1 MVGNSMREDCVMFS
15 VTGGQA
21 YAFECPACHPGD
33 ELVPTE
39 YTFGDCK
46 MILDT
51 CVDTSC
57 VIKNGACPGT
67 TAPGVTNCSSVATFC
82 FGGTTYVSCDVCT
95 SSYNRALKET
105 ITVDGC
111 DNVLNLYQCN
121 KGFVPA
127 DPCAN
132 CTTDS
137 QWTFVPG
144 GSSIDSGA
152 YKRVYR
158 ECKKTSMGIDYC
170 AAETKWSCRSG
181 YYGVLV
187 DAGDDSFSGSCTRC
201 PQPDGQIADM
211 IETVRPIPKKKCPPE
226 IEGAEEGIIA
236 GGGSAYIHAAKQ
248 VSKLVADLEGD
259 EKTGANVVLK
269 ALEAPLFRIAANAGL
284 EGSVI
289 INKVYE
295 SEPGIGF
302 DALSEQY
309 VDMVESGILDP
320 AKVTRS
326 ALQNATSV
334 ASTLL
339 TTESAV
345 ANIKEETP
353 AAPAGGGMGMM

>member
-1 MVGNSMREDCVMFS
+1 MILFGPQCAFSYSSPPDGGCRIHGNCADIIGSSGGSGELANYINLTPWSGGTSVCYYPDGGSGLVGNSMREDCVMFS

-51 CVDTSC
+51 CVDASC
-57 VIKNGACPGT
+57 VITNGACPGT
-67 TAPGVTNCSSVATFC
+67 IAPGVTNCSSVATFC

-144 GSSIDSGA
+144 GSSVGSGA

-211 IETVRPIPKKKCPPE
+211 IESNIGSNSTVAGCYIPANTDVE
-226 IEGAEEGIIA
+226 AEDGT
-236 GGGSAYIHAAKQ
+236 YQ
-248 VSKLVADLEGD
+248 FVQDCLY
-259 EKTGANVVLK
+259 T
-269 ALEAPLFRIAANAGL
+269 
-284 EGSVI
+284 GSV
-289 INKVYE
+289 VVG
-295 SEPGIGF
+295 PP
-302 DALSEQY
+302 A
-309 VDMVESGILDP
+309 VSGG
-320 AKVTRS
+320 VT
-326 ALQNATSV
+326 AQ
-334 ASTLL
+334 
-339 TTESAV
+339 
-345 ANIKEETP
+345 
-353 AAPAGGGMGMM
+353 